1 MTIITISRQYGSGG
15 DEIAYRLSKDL
26 NYRFFDKFMV
36 MEAAKEAG
44 LSDQDAASQ
53 VVDYSED
60 SHQVRSFIERLF
72 ERVPVMPY
80 NGIWPEDYSVQY
92 TMEEERL
99 KKENSLKLVQ
109 KAILTAYQTGNFVIV
124 GRGGQVLLKDK
135 PDVIH
140 ARIVA
145 PAEVRTRVIKERL
158 KGSEH
163 AYSANLDHR
172 YEVQAWEVIQQRDAA
187 SADYIKRFYQAD
199 WSDPLLY
206 HCILNTGII
215 STVDAAQMI
224 IKLVDL
230 YKKN

>member
-1 MTIITISRQYGSGG
+1 MTIITISRQFGSGG
-15 DEIAYRLSKDL
+15 DEIAYRLSKEL

-36 MEAAKEAG
+36 LEAAKDAG
-44 LSDQDAASQ
+44 LSEQDAESQ

-80 NGIWPEDYSVQY
+80 SGIWPEDYSVQY
-92 TMEEERL
+92 TLEEQRL

-109 KAILTAYQTGNFVIV
+109 KAILSACQTGDFVIV

-135 PDVIH
+135 PNIVH
-140 ARIVA
+140 VRIIA
-145 PAEVRTRVIKERL
+145 SAETRTRAIKERL
-158 KGSEH
+158 AASEH
-163 AYSANLDHR
+163 VFTNSLDQRH
-172 YEVQAWEVIQQRDAA
+172 EVQAWEVIQQRDAA

-206 HCILNTGII
+206 HCILNTGLI
-215 STVDAAQMI
+215 STVDAVQMI
-224 IKLVDL
+224 IKLVEL
-230 YKKN
+230 SKHN